1 MSFQAQYARMMQTWI
16 YFTFSDNP
24 NAKRNVYT
32 RTDEA
37 ITNKKQEIIRV
48 KGDEE
53 QVKSL

>member
-1 MSFQAQYARMMQTWI
+1 MTFQAQYARMMQTWI

-37 ITNKKQEIIRV
+37 ITNKNQEIIRV